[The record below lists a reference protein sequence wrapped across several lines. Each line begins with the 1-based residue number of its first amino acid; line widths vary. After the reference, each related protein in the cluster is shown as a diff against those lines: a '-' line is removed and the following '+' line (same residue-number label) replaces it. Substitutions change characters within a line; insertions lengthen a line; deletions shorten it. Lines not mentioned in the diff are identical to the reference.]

1 MRASATEDDAR
12 SMTIRKHLWVAA
24 AALLAAP
31 PALAQEQAAATEGSL
46 SGSVVSASS
55 GAPIEDAMLTF
66 SGGRWPRYAVS
77 DEAGGFLVA
86 LPAGTYALSVSH
98 SGYASPADREITI
111 QAGIELSLTISLSRQ
126 AAAAQQGMEEIVV
139 LGAYR
144 PTALARSRDSESVV
158 DVLSSEDFAITGDSS
173 AVDALARVPGLT
185 VVDSK
190 YVYVRGLGERYSN
203 TAFNGSPLP
212 SPDPTRRVI
221 PMDMFPVGALEN
233 IDIQK
238 TYSPRLPGD
247 FSGGLVAMATRAA
260 PAEPVLELSVGIGGN
275 SQATGESGLQF
286 GGGGRDWLGMDDGI
300 RDLPAALNRITG
312 NGATSLN
319 LVGDEERAMAGRSLN
334 REYDTEL
341 KEIRPDASI
350 SGRWGGGTQI
360 NGGDLGFLV
369 SARYSNGWTYR
380 DEERRTFGL
389 SGAGGNLSVLDE
401 GAQSRTRNVI
411 DLSLLGNVEWDVNA
425 GAFLRS
431 TTFVTRRTDRTFLRE
446 FNFFSEN
453 DIHVADTTLEFVER
467 QLLSQQ
473 FAGEHFIDA
482 WNALAIDWSLTW
494 SAASREEPDTRFH
507 RFERFNEAE
516 NLYAFSDTGQSNE
529 RSWEELEDEAM
540 NYALNFSVPIE
551 FGAESDGEIAAG
563 WSYLDKERDSYFRR
577 FRFLTDFS
585 RNNLRAQLGQT
596 PDLIFADERI
606 AEDLW
611 ELQETTQ
618 PTDNYTADHRL
629 AAAYLMADLNLGM
642 SWRWMLGARYEDS
655 IQDAATFELIDP
667 DRRNVRELDESSL
680 LPAMTITWL
689 PGGGETQQL
698 RFGYSRTLNRPDLKE
713 LSEAPY
719 IDPEERYT
727 VVGNPDLQV
736 ASIDNL
742 DLRWEYYFDNVNTIQ
757 VALFQKKFEDPIERV
772 IRLGAGGIRTFANA
786 ESATLQGLEVQL
798 RAELGLV
805 ADALRDFEFRVNASL
820 VDSMVDIGQAG
831 AQQTSAE
838 RELEGQSP
846 WVANVQFSY
855 DNPDLDL
862 QAALLFNMA
871 GERIVDVGT
880 QGLPDS
886 YEQPVARL
894 DLNYRQ
900 AVDFFG
906 FPMRLQLK
914 IRNLLDDDFEVL
926 RGNQV
931 ERLFTRGRSASFSVD
946 IQF

>member
-1 MRASATEDDAR
+1 MEVDAR
-12 SMTIRKHLWVAA
+12 SMTIRKHLRAVAA
-24 AALLAAP
+24 AALLAAA
-31 PALAQEQAAATEGSL
+31 PALSQEEAAATDGSF

-55 GAPIEDAMLTF
+55 GAPIEGALLTF

-77 DEAGGFLVA
+77 DETGGFLVA

-98 SGYASPADREITI
+98 SSYASPADREITI
-111 QAGIELSLTISLSRQ
+111 QAGVEISLTISLSRQ
-126 AAAAQQGMEEIVV
+126 PSMARQAMEEIVV
-139 LGAYR
+139 LGTYR
-144 PTALARSRDSESVV
+144 PTALTRSRDSESVV

-203 TAFNGSPLP
+203 TVFNGSPLP

-221 PMDMFPVGALEN
+221 PMDMFPTGALEN
-233 IDIQK
+233 VDIQK
-238 TYSPRLPGD
+238 TFSPRLPGD

-260 PAEPVLELSVGIGGN
+260 PAEPVLELSVGVGGN

-286 GGGGRDWLGMDDGI
+286 GGGDRDWLGMDDGT
-300 RDLPAALNRITG
+300 RSLPAALNRITE
-312 NGATSLN
+312 NGAKSLN

-334 REYDTEL
+334 RDDDAEIE
-341 KEIRPDASI
+341 EIRPNASI
-350 SGRWGGGTQI
+350 SARWGGGTQI
-360 NGGDLGFLV
+360 NGSDLGFLL
-369 SARYSNGWTYR
+369 SARYSNDWTYR

-389 SGAGGNLSVLDE
+389 SGAGGELSVLDE

-411 DLSLLGNVEWDVNA
+411 DLSLLGNAEWDVNA
-425 GAFLRS
+425 STFLRS

-482 WNALAIDWSLTW
+482 LNSLAIDWSLTG
-494 SAASREEPDTRFH
+494 SAATREEPDTRFY
-507 RFERFNEAE
+507 RFERFSEAE

-529 RSWEELEDEAM
+529 RSWEDLEDEAM
-540 NYALNFSVPIE
+540 NYALNFSMPIE
-551 FGAESDGEIAAG
+551 FAAESDGEIAAG
-563 WSYLDKERDSYFRR
+563 LSYLDKERDSYFRR

-585 RNNLRAQLGQT
+585 RNNLRTQLGQT
-596 PDLIFADERI
+596 PELIFADERI

-618 PTDNYTADHRL
+618 PTDNYTAGHTL

-642 SWRWMLGARYEDS
+642 SWRWMFGARYEDS
-655 IQDAATFELIDP
+655 TQNVTTFELIDP
-667 DRRNVRELDESSL
+667 ARRNVRELDESSL

-742 DLRWEYYFDNVNTIQ
+742 DLRWEYYFDNVSTIQ
-757 VALFQKKFEDPIERV
+757 AALFHKKFEDPIERV

-786 ESATLQGLEVQL
+786 DSAELWGVEVQL
-798 RAELGLV
+798 RAELSLIS
-805 ADALRDFEFRVNASL
+805 DALRDFDFRVNASL
-820 VDSMVDIGQAG
+820 VDSTVDIGQAG
-831 AQQTSAE
+831 AQQTSTE

-846 WVANVQFSY
+846 WVANLQFSY

-894 DLNYRQ
+894 DFNYRQ
-900 AVDFFG
+900 AVDLFG
-906 FPMRLQLK
+906 LPLRLQLK

-926 RGNQV
+926 RGDRV